1 MYARSLERACPGVMS
16 PTPEN
21 DALIVAEGLKVVRS
35 DGTMPELLKWAS
47 IKAMSSDV
55 CAVASVS
62 TERAAA
68 VRKNMA
74 RNSSQRETVEGRGE
88 RQEVGGGEE

>member
-1 MYARSLERACPGVMS
+1 MYVNARSLESAWPGVMAV
-16 PTPEN
+16 PEN
-21 DALIVAEGLKVVRS
+21 EALIVADGSKVAKS
-35 DGTMPELLKWAS
+35 EGTMPELEKWAS

-55 CAVASVS
+55 CAVASVR

-74 RNSSQRETVEGRGE
+74 RESSQR
-88 RQEVGGGEE
+88 